1 MVLSVQRVS
10 GVQRA
15 DGFGATVRVGPR
27 GGGGGKEEARGG
39 GREEKQSE
47 IERCGFTRGRKG
59 RGYVYEWILA
69 HESAENNARVG
80 WDFDRVVYEFRK
92 VCV

>member
-1 MVLSVQRVS
+1 MFSALTVLVQLC
-10 GVQRA
+10 GWDQEEEEEE
-15 DGFGATVRVGPR
+15 
-27 GGGGGKEEARGG
+27 KEEARGG
-39 GREEKQSE
+39 GGEEKQSE

-59 RGYVYEWILA
+59 REYVYEWILA